1 MPLFFQRTATFHPYL
16 QREGTVKEKEEV
28 EEEVG
33 KLCLPAALKASL
45 WRSVNS
51 PIFQA
56 LSI

>member
-1 MPLFFQRTATFHPYL
+1 M
-16 QREGTVKEKEEV
+16 KEKEEV
-28 EEEVG
+28 EEEVEVEEE

-45 WRSVNS
+45 WQSVNS